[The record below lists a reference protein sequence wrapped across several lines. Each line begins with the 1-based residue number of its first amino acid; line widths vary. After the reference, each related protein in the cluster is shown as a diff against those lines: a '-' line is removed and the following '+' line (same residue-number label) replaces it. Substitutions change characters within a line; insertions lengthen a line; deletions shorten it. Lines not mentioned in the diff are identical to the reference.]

1 MDERSRERMQIW
13 SKNPSLFPVPESRLF
28 PRPIVCLKPDNSTV
42 KWVKFKNLGAC
53 KRCTGVGGGGGGRKV
68 NRNLNIRA
76 NSKFLTTYQRNR
88 VKHIYLNQIKQIKQN
103 ETLH

>member
-1 MDERSRERMQIW
+1 MWMREAEREECTEKQIW

-28 PRPIVCLKPDNSTV
+28 PRPIVCLKPDNNTV
-42 KWVKFKNLGAC
+42 KWAKFKNIGAC
-53 KRCTGVGGGGGGRKV
+53 KRCTGGKKKGKQ
-68 NRNLNIRA
+68 
-76 NSKFLTTYQRNR
+76 KFEYQSQQQILTTYQRNR

>member
-1 MDERSRERMQIW
+1 MWMREAERECTEKQIW

-53 KRCTGVGGGGGGRKV
+53 KRCTGGEKKV

-76 NSKFLTTYQRNR
+76 NSKFLQ
-88 VKHIYLNQIKQIKQN
+88 LIK
-103 ETLH
+103 ETE